1 MKNYI
6 QVNNFRKYISTP
18 KLELNDL
25 NFFVGTNS
33 SGKST
38 LVKAYMLIVA
48 YITEDK
54 FYDIDFNSS
63 AYQNLNIQDFSR
75 LKSKF
80 TDSESNIEI
89 KLALNNFVFTLE
101 LIPHENSNYAKVLN
115 YSVQD
120 NLNDIIYEYKY
131 VKGNIE
137 TMFYQIDSSGNPIY
151 DEYLSEEIFQI
162 RLINNEKYVDEINK
176 LVDYLIQ
183 NEENEWAAA
192 IYQKDLDELSKNTLF
207 EDVIISG
214 NTGFIN
220 FNSFKREASSLL
232 DFNLRNVLSKDIK
245 VEDLLKYKPN
255 IKNIYRKYRSLNI
268 NNKVEGSIDPDVVFS
283 VTLASLLG
291 EEDKVNL
298 SNGMELTSKTNELF
312 KLIFSLENVF
322 LPLTYKKYTNLNS
335 MLDKSNDLAQLLHIY
350 YNSNQNV
357 EDKQIRDG
365 FIEKWLTQNY
375 FNIGESFEINF
386 YGGEA
391 YEVLIHERGEKI
403 PLVDKGT
410 GNVQLFKI
418 LLLIATHLIRLD
430 NNHKTTIILEEP
442 ELNLHPSL
450 QSKLADLI
458 VETYKNHGLKF
469 IIETH
474 SEYLIRRLQV
484 LAIQNKSDSNNISI
498 TYFPTEM
505 DQDPYNIKIN
515 SDGSLDKNFGSGF
528 FDEASNHTLELIK
541 FKRLSQN

>member
-63 AYQNLNIQDFSR
+63 AYQNLNIQDFNR

-80 TDSESNIEI
+80 TDSDSNIEI
-89 KLALNNFVFTLE
+89 KLALNNFVFRLE
-101 LIPHENSNYAKVLN
+101 LMPHENSNYAKVLN

-120 NLNDIIYEYKY
+120 ILNDIIYEYKY
-131 VKGNIE
+131 VKGNKE
-137 TMFYQIDSSGNPIY
+137 TMVFQTDSSGNPIY
-151 DEYLSEEIFQI
+151 EEYLSEEIFQI
-162 RLINNEKYVDEINK
+162 RLINNEKYVDEVKK
-176 LVDYLIQ
+176 LIDFLIQ
-183 NEENEWAAA
+183 QEENEWATA
-192 IYQKDLDELSKNTLF
+192 IYQKDLEEISKVTLF
-207 EDVIISG
+207 DDVIISG

-220 FNSFKREASSLL
+220 YNSFKREANSLL
-232 DFNLRNVLSKDIK
+232 SYNLFNVPPKDIK
-245 VEDLLKYKPN
+245 IDDLLNYKTN
-255 IKNIYRKYRSLNI
+255 IQKIFRKYRTLNI
-268 NNKVEGSIDPDVVFS
+268 NNKVQGSIDPNTVFS
-283 VTLASLLG
+283 VSLASLFG
-291 EEDKVNL
+291 EVDKVNL
-298 SNGMELTSKTNELF
+298 SNGMELPSKTKELF
-312 KLIFSLENVF
+312 KLIFSLKNVF

-350 YNSNQNV
+350 YNSNRNNK
-357 EDKQIRDG
+357 EKQIRDR
-365 FIEKWLTQNY
+365 FIEKWLTKNY
-375 FNIGESFEINF
+375 FNIGEAFEINF

-418 LLLIATHLIRLD
+418 LLLIATHIIQVDKNL
-430 NNHKTTIILEEP
+430 KTTIILEEP

-484 LAIQNKSDSNNISI
+484 LAIQNKLDRDKISI
-498 TYFPTEM
+498 TYFPTEL
-505 DQDPYNIKIN
+505 DQEPYNININ
-515 SDGSLDKNFGSGF
+515 KDGSLDKNFGSGF